1 MKSIPSTQGSG
12 GRGGRQVPLVQC
24 QDHADSF
31 LFELSEVRGTDI
43 ATTVAFVPC
52 TSRAVWHLKLI
63 VKEERERW
71 ILQGEKQKSWALEWC
86 LEYLQGNIRT
96 KIHTHALHTNTLCAL
111 SLKAKHVGMV
121 KAGTKGR
128 FQTSSLL
135 FSLHDL
141 LLCTSTL

>member
-43 ATTVAFVPC
+43 ATTVAFVPR
-52 TSRAVWHLKLI
+52 TPRGVRHLKLI
-63 VKEERERW
+63 VKEEREGW
-71 ILQGEKQKSWALEWC
+71 VLQGEKPKSWALEWC
-86 LEYLQGNIRT
+86 LEYSQENITT
-96 KIHTHALHTNTLCAL
+96 KIHMHALDKKTVCAL

-121 KAGTKGR
+121 KIAKKSCLL
-128 FQTSSLL
+128 TSSLL

-141 LLCTSTL
+141 LLRTSTL